1 MPSCAEKWK
10 TCLKP
15 FVIITKMKNRL
26 IILLILISNGVY
38 AQDSLDIKIGQM
50 ILTGFPKA
58 EVDPA
63 LLEAVRNGK
72 VGSVIIFEKNIPVKN
87 SYLNLKKITWAYQQA
102 APIPLFIAIDQEGGR
117 VNRLKEKYG
126 FPRSVSAAT
135 LGKSTLDSVKFYGEL
150 TAATLAA
157 LGININFAPVVDI
170 ASNPDNPIIAK
181 VERAYSKNADSVAL
195 YAEAF
200 ISEHRKL
207 GVFTA
212 LKHFPGH
219 GSSKTDTHLDMT
231 DITNT
236 WTEQELTPYIKL
248 IQNGLVDAVMTAH
261 IVNGRLDQDKLP
273 ATLSPKIINGLLRRG
288 LRFDGV
294 VFSDDMQMHAI
305 SKHYSLEES
314 IKLAILAGVDILCFT
329 NNIQGSQERTVD
341 KVHAIIRNFVQDGTI
356 PVSRIDE
363 SFGRIMALK
372 RRLGAQA
379 ERYYQDE
386 LTSLREQLAEKD
398 SLLQR
403 NDEKVRQLE
412 AAMTSDTDKKKN
424 KKKKR

>member
-1 MPSCAEKWK
+1 
-10 TCLKP
+10 
-15 FVIITKMKNRL
+15 MKNRL
-26 IILLILISNGVY
+26 IILLIVVSTTAY
-38 AQDSLDIKIGQM
+38 TQDSLDIKIGQM

-58 EVDPA
+58 EVDPQ
-63 LLEAVRNGK
+63 LLESVRQGK

-87 SYLNLKKITWAYQQA
+87 SYLNLKKITWTYQQA

-135 LGKSTLDSVKFYGEL
+135 LGKSKLDSVKFYSEI
-150 TAATLAA
+150 TAATLAG
-157 LGININFAPVVDI
+157 LGINMNFAPVVDL

-181 VERAYSKNADSVAL
+181 VERAFSKNADSVAL

-236 WTEQELTPYIKL
+236 WMEQELTPYIKL
-248 IQNGLVDAVMTAH
+248 IQNGMVDAVMTAH

-288 LRFDGV
+288 LRYDGV

-305 SKHYSLEES
+305 SKHYTFEES

-329 NNIQGSQERTVD
+329 NNIHGSREHTVD
-341 KVHAIIRNFVQDGTI
+341 KVHAIIRNFVLDGTI

-363 SFGRIMALK
+363 SFRRIVTLK
-372 RRLGAQA
+372 RKLGGEA
-379 ERYYQDE
+379 ERYYGDE
-386 LTSLREQLAEKD
+386 LAQLQAQLAEKD
-398 SLLQR
+398 SLLLFNQER
-403 NDEKVRQLE
+403 LRQAEE
-412 AAMTSDTDKKKN
+412 ALIEVAGKQES
-424 KKKKR
+424 KKKRKK